1 MHSGHR
7 VCSLDYTP
15 NFAQRRAPALDPMGS
30 CLSCLQDDTRRA
42 ENARIIPMG
51 QELSHYE
58 ARRTRFSHTHTL
70 LQSPFAFP
78 LACSDRKRATSL
90 SLRSRRTTTRMAQNQ

>member
-1 MHSGHR
+1 MG
-7 VCSLDYTP
+7 SLDYTP
-15 NFAQRRAPALDPMGS
+15 NFAQRRALALDPMGS

-58 ARRTRFSHTHTL
+58 VRRTRSRTRTHFS
-70 LQSPFAFP
+70 SDP
-78 LACSDRKRATSL
+78 LPSRWLAATERERRA
-90 SLRSRRTTTRMAQNQ
+90 

>member
-1 MHSGHR
+1 MYAGFHPKLRPTSDAR
-7 VCSLDYTP
+7 LDTW
-15 NFAQRRAPALDPMGS
+15 MGC

-58 ARRTRFSHTHTL
+58 VRRTRFSHTHTL
-70 LQSPFAFP
+70 FQSPFAFP
-78 LACSDRKRATSL
+78 LACSDRTRAAS
-90 SLRSRRTTTRMAQNQ
+90 SLRSRRTKTRMAQNQ